1 MDNVRLELKKEIEEQ
16 LASQQSVI
24 EMLSNDNS
32 KLKQQKAQVRC
43 DYLKTRNE
51 LTAVRVRIFMNS

>member
-51 LTAVRVRIFMNS
+51 LTAVRVRILTNS